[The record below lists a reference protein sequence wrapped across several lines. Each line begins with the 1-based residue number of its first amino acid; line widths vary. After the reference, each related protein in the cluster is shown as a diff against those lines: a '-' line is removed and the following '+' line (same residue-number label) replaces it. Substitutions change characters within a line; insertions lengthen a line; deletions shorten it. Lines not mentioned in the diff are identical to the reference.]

1 MATTTPGLSAPGSA
15 LAGGRGITEG
25 TGVFNPALR
34 DILVLM
40 LWEAYSAGAE
50 LSPGETNGDM
60 LKDDFNTWLSG
71 WLADNG

>member
-1 MATTTPGLSAPGSA
+1 VA
-15 LAGGRGITEG
+15 LRKEPE
-25 TGVFNPALR
+25 VFNPELR

-50 LSPGETNGDM
+50 LSPAEENPDM

-71 WLADNG
+71 WLSSNG